1 MITKIISGGQ
11 TGADRAA
18 LDSAIKHGIPHGGW
32 IPKGRLAKDGSLSVK
47 YKLKEMPTSSY
58 PAQTEQNVIDSDGTL
73 IISRGKRGGG
83 ADLTQKL
90 AIKHG
95 RPWLHID
102 LNQKKDHTD
111 AAAKIKEW
119 IVQEEIEVIHV
130 AGPRASKD
138 PHIYNKV
145 MEILELVYPEAIHGN
160 NA

>member
-18 LDSAIKHGIPHGGW
+18 LDSAIKHGILHGGW
-32 IPKGRLAKDGSLSVK
+32 IPKGRLAEDGSLSVK

-73 IISRGKRGGG
+73 IISHGKRGGG

-95 RPWLHID
+95 RPCLHID

-160 NA
+160 KA

>member
-32 IPKGRLAKDGSLSVK
+32 IPKGRLAEDSSLSVK

-145 MEILELVYPEAIHGN
+145 MEILELVYPETIHGN
-160 NA
+160 KA

>member
-73 IISRGKRGGG
+73 IISHGKRGGG

>member
-73 IISRGKRGGG
+73 IISHGKRGGG

-160 NA
+160 KA

>member
-11 TGADRAA
+11 TGADRAT
-18 LDSAIKHGIPHGGW
+18 LDSAIKHEIPHGGW
-32 IPKGRLAKDGSLSVK
+32 IPKGRLAEDGPLPAK

-73 IISRGKRGGG
+73 IISHGKLGGG
-83 ADLTQKL
+83 SDLTKKL

-102 LNQKKDHTD
+102 LNQKDHTD

-119 IVQEEIEVIHV
+119 IVQEEIEVINV

-145 MEILELVYPEAIHGN
+145 MEILELVYTEAINGN
-160 NA
+160 KA